1 MKESIEQL
9 VKDLLR
15 TWGTLGVNQRITIG
29 FSGAAVLLG
38 ILSLGYWSS
47 KPTYAILYGNLS
59 PKEANKVITHL
70 ENHSIKFDLKNS
82 GTSIYVPQESV
93 HKVRIDL
100 AAEGIP
106 QKGDDVGLEIFDRPA
121 FGLSNMQQ
129 RVNYM
134 RAVQGELTRTIRQM
148 DGIESAEVMIV
159 IPENRLLVDN
169 QIESSAS
176 VFIKTGYATDVRGG
190 QVRAIQFLV
199 ANAVEGLTPANV
211 SVTNSRGELLS
222 RDENPD
228 SVAFVT
234 ERQLETR
241 RQTELY
247 LAQKAEDM
255 LTTVLG
261 PGQAVVRVSAEL
273 NYDTVKR
280 TEVQYDP
287 EGVALSTTETSEVT
301 STQSAAGSSASPGV
315 AANATSQTNLV
326 GSLPEINSSDKTIKE
341 NSFAVGSTTNDVVQ
355 MAGGLK
361 SLTAAVFVAKKREV
375 QGTDTVFVDR
385 DASEIESLKRIVA
398 KTLGITNVVENLSV
412 EQIEFNQ
419 PPTVQEP
426 NLIGPGGTIQ
436 EWINI
441 GQPFVFAILGLAIVR
456 VFSKKLVAPTEKS
469 VAVGL
474 TLEDY
479 AKSIDADGNPLP
491 RAVARSGEGIGIDGD
506 DELIIAEEPSRHLST
521 DVLNRLF
528 QENPDNMTRA
538 LRSWLSEDDD
548 NGNN

>member
-1 MKESIEQL
+1 MKESIQQL
-9 VKDLLR
+9 AKDLLR

-38 ILSLGYWSS
+38 LLSLGYWSS
-47 KPTYAILYGNLS
+47 KPSYAILYGNLS

-70 ENHSIKFDLKNS
+70 ENHSVKFELNKS

-93 HKVRIDL
+93 HKVRIEL

-176 VFIKTGYATDVRGG
+176 VFIKTGYATDFRGG

-199 ANAVEGLTPANV
+199 ANSVEGLTPANV

-228 SVAFVT
+228 SVAFMT
-234 ERQLETR
+234 DRQLETR
-241 RQTELY
+241 RQTEAY

-261 PGQAVVRVSAEL
+261 PGQAVVRVSAQL
-273 NYDTVKR
+273 NYDTIKR
-280 TEVQYDP
+280 TEIEYNP
-287 EGVALSTTETSEVT
+287 ESVPTSTTETTETT
-301 STQSAAGSSASPGV
+301 STQSGAGSSASPGV
-315 AANATSQTNLV
+315 AANTISQTNLV
-326 GSLPEINSSDKTIKE
+326 GALPETNKTDKKIQE
-341 NSFAVGSTTNDVVQ
+341 NNFAVGSTTNDVVQ

-361 SLTAAVFVAKKREV
+361 SVTAAVFVAKKRDI
-375 QGTDTVFVDR
+375 QDGTPVFIDR
-385 DASEIESLKRIVA
+385 DTSEIESLKRIVA
-398 KTLGITNVVENLSV
+398 KTLGITNVVDNLSV

-419 PPTVQEP
+419 QDPIQDP
-426 NLIGPGGTIQ
+426 NLIGPGGTLQ
-436 EWINI
+436 EWIQI
-441 GQPFVFAILGLAIVR
+441 GQPFVFAILGLAIIR
-456 VFSKKLVAPTEKS
+456 VFSKKLVAPTDRS

-479 AKSIDADGNPLP
+479 ANSIDADGNPLP
-491 RAVARSGEGIGIDGD
+491 RAVARTGEGLGGD
-506 DELIIAEEPSRHLST
+506 DELIIPEENSRHLST

-528 QENPDNMTRA
+528 KENPDNMTRA
-538 LRSWLSEDDD
+538 LRSWLHEDDD
-548 NGNN
+548 NGSN